1 MIFRLMVNA
10 FPGCEKP
17 LRLRNKKAVLGGTNL
32 GPVTMAARVADADR

>member
-17 LRLRNKKAVLGGTNL
+17 LRLRNKKAALGGTNL